1 MRRSWTLLSL
11 IAFSFPLH
19 DNRATVIA
27 SDHAAQALISRHCLD
42 CHQGEDAES
51 GVDLEKLLQR
61 TASTQ
66 AADPVPEDA
75 SAAWAVVE
83 KVIERGRMPPSGEG
97 EVDQSTRQQFFDWF
111 HERIVLKNGETQI
124 GPTPLRRLTHYEFLN
139 SLEDLLGV
147 TLRPEYNFLSSVNVE
162 KGFVE
167 KLLPVEVPGEN
178 GFVNDAHTM
187 SEQPLP
193 LLEYIK
199 CVDFAL
205 SKINT
210 SEGSLE
216 KQFGFR
222 KLPDELPE
230 SQIRIIAESFLHR
243 ALRGKNTKK
252 HTEQAIA
259 AFQSA
264 SRHAG
269 SLPAFKSMLRTILL
283 SPEFFYRLEDS
294 RSQASPYAVSDV
306 ELATRLSFF
315 LHGSTPDKELLTLAA
330 KGTLKQLDVLDQ
342 QIARLLNHSRR
353 ISLSERFAAQWL
365 GFEDLI
371 SESDLDERGVPT
383 INRAQYDELL
393 YFFDELFRSDLS
405 LLDIVESDWAYVSKY
420 NRNTYGKDQFKLR
433 QAFDSRYAD
442 VLASRRRTGS
452 QRKGIEN
459 IYDPPTLHTVT
470 GERYGGVI
478 TSAAIMRTTSAP
490 ERTSPVRRGV
500 WLLDKIIGEKLEA
513 PKNVPPIEATLGSLP
528 TPNPGKLDIL
538 KAHTDMESCQLC
550 HKDIDPIGFGLE
562 NFGPSGRWR
571 TTYRDKSTIVSEG
584 VLPGGTT
591 FSSPKQLK
599 RQLLDN
605 YRERIVRNFI
615 QRLLA
620 YAIGRSLYP
629 HDRVTVDHIYQQ
641 VVEGDYR
648 SGVVIREIVRSQQF
662 LCRQDNG

>member
-1 MRRSWTLLSL
+1 MRRPWSLLIL
-11 IAFSFPLH
+11 IAFGLPLH
-19 DNRATVIA
+19 GDRTTVIA
-27 SDHAAQALISRHCLD
+27 SDHAAHALISQNCLD

-51 GVDLEKLLQR
+51 GIDLETLLHR
-61 TASTQ
+61 TASTL
-66 AADPVPEDA
+66 AADQIPEDA

-83 KVIERGRMPPSGEG
+83 KVIKQGRMPPSGEG
-97 EVDQSTRQQFFDWF
+97 EVDQSTRQNFFDWF
-111 HERIVLKNGETQI
+111 HERIVLRNGETQI

-147 TLRPEYNFLSSVNVE
+147 SVRPEYNFLSSVNVE
-162 KGFVE
+162 RGFVE

-210 SEGSLE
+210 SESSLE

-222 KLPDELPE
+222 KLPNELPE

-243 ALRGKNTKK
+243 ALRGKNTEK
-252 HTEQAIA
+252 HTTQAVA

-264 SRHAG
+264 ARHAG

-283 SPEFFYRLEDS
+283 SPEFFYRLEDT

-315 LHGSTPDKELLTLAA
+315 LHGSTPDQELLSLAA
-330 KGTLKQLDVLDQ
+330 KGTLKQHDVLDQ
-342 QIARLLNHSRR
+342 QITRLLNHPRR

-393 YFFDELFRSDLS
+393 YFFDELFRSDRS
-405 LLDIVESDWAYVSKY
+405 LLEIVESDWAYVSKY
-420 NRNTYGKDQFKLR
+420 NQNTYGKDQFKPR
-433 QAFDSRYAD
+433 QAFDSSYTN
-442 VLASRRRTGS
+442 VLASRRRTGN

-459 IYDPPTLHTVT
+459 IYDPPTLFAVT

-513 PKNVPPIEATLGSLP
+513 PKNVPPIDATLGSLP
-528 TPNPGKLDIL
+528 TPNPGKLDII

-562 NFGPSGRWR
+562 NFDPSGRWR
-571 TTYRDKSTIVSEG
+571 TTYRDKSAIVSEG

-599 RQLLDN
+599 RQLLDT
-605 YRERIVRNFI
+605 YREKIVRNFI

-629 HDRVTVDHIYQQ
+629 HDRVTVDQIYQR

-648 SGVVIREIVRSQQF
+648 CGVVIREIVRSQQF